1 MRAVR
6 MEGSSGNGGRFW
18 GISGEP
24 ADSWGEHLIIKHRSD
39 KERRK
44 EAVSKGVFQEKRR
57 QVTSTSLVEG
67 DCSKKEG
74 GNMRGRWGWTVPL
87 REEEEAGLESL
98 GRAEGLLAF

>member
-1 MRAVR
+1 MRAIR

-44 EAVSKGVFQEKRR
+44 ATVSKRVFQEKRR

-67 DCSKKEG
+67 DCNEKEG

-87 REEEEAGLESL
+87 RGEEEAGLESL